1 MCNPNSQDIDNDMHL
16 LAMECALAWL
26 KVGQLPLEATGQIY
40 SHLLAAAAYYAP
52 SRYNIDI
59 YMYIYIY
66 DNNK

>member
-1 MCNPNSQDIDNDMHL
+1 MHL

-52 SRYNIDI
+52 SRYNIHI
-59 YMYIYIY
+59 
-66 DNNK
+66 

>member
-52 SRYNIDI
+52 SRYNI
-59 YMYIYIY
+59 YIYIY